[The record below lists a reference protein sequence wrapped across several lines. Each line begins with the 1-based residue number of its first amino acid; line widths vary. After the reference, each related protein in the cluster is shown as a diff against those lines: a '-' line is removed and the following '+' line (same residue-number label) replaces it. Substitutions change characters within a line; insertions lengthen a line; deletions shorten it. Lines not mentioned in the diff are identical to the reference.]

1 MNNEQLTTL
10 RAVGASL
17 KHIGSAMAESFNH
30 AAHHG
35 SKAPL
40 QPLDVCFAAEM
51 SNLRRRGLGQIADA
65 LVAFRA
71 EMGDSD
77 NG

>member
-1 MNNEQLTTL
+1 MNDDQLTTL

-17 KHIGSAMAESFNH
+17 KHIGSAMLESFNH
-30 AAHHG
+30 AGHHG
-35 SKAPL
+35 SKTPL
-40 QPLDVCFAAEM
+40 QPLDVCFAAEL

-65 LVAFRA
+65 LEAFRT